1 MPLYRFGM
9 ILKYLAVQGCVNQ
22 WITKLSASVL
32 PQRINCQRKMKL
44 MLMRTVDKNQF
55 TVEPRY
61 NEALGMTNPG
71 GEGVLP
77 YIAYTGMRQVPIRV
91 CAPNGV
97 VNLERGIHFRG
108 VF

>member
-9 ILKYLAVQGCVNQ
+9 ILKYLAVQRCLNQ

-44 MLMRTVDKNQF
+44 MLVRTVDKNQF

-61 NEALGMTNPG
+61 DERFSL
-71 GEGVLP
+71 
-77 YIAYTGMRQVPIRV
+77 RQ
-91 CAPNGV
+91 
-97 VNLERGIHFRG
+97 
-108 VF
+108 